1 MNDESTLREKA
12 REGIQSGTLPNGQPD
27 RMWGGPGVGASC
39 MICSERVKRDELEFE
54 IEFARDGDD
63 PGLNT
68 YHVHIR
74 CFAAWQFERFNL
86 DQLAPGAPPATNGM
100 ASG

>member
-1 MNDESTLREKA
+1 MNEECTLREKA
-12 REGIQSGTLPNGQPD
+12 REVIQGGKLPNRNPD
-27 RMWGGPGVGASC
+27 RMWGGPGGGAGC
-39 MICSERVKRDELEFE
+39 TICSAPVKRDELEFE

-74 CFAAWQFERFNL
+74 CFAAWQFERHNL
-86 DQLAPGAPPATNGM
+86 DPPATSVRPAAEPSESN
-100 ASG
+100 